1 MLPVTV
7 QVPHKGNSKVR
18 LTEYEPAN
26 ALLLK
31 SAIHEA
37 CVPLPYIGKPVP
49 GEGAFT
55 GAAVIVV
62 DDGL

>member
-7 QVPHKGNSKVR
+7 HVPHKGNSKVK

-26 ALLLK
+26 ELLLK

-37 CVPLPYIGKPVP
+37 CVSPYIGKSVP

-55 GAAVIVV
+55 GAALIVV